1 MPLTEEPLLYEREP
15 FEDVL
20 AEVDELGED
29 DLLNVVD
36 EVDADGLA
44 DDPCDLDNVV
54 VLPDVTL
61 RVDDLSIV
69 LVPATVLVEDELPR
83 ETRMPSVLP
92 LP

>member
-20 AEVDELGED
+20 AEVDELGGN

-36 EVDADGLA
+36 EVDTDGLA
-44 DDPCDLDNVV
+44 EDPCDLETVV

-61 RVDDLSIV
+61 RVDDLSID
-69 LVPATVLVEDELPR
+69 LVPIEVLAVELP
-83 ETRMPSVLP
+83 EGTRAPSVLP